1 MKNKIT
7 KLDDGTVINYNYRDQ
22 IMDLKDGESRQIL
35 PDKLKDDSRRADYW
49 EVEGKTLGH
58 VLGGDIDE
66 ALAFGSN
73 ELTSNLQDG
82 FTATRKGDT
91 ITVTGVVNHDW
102 SDRYDFDGESSP
114 DPVMNSLRDSGRA
127 AEFDS
132 KAAWAQ
138 KMTVR
143 LKITDGGLTLDPNS
157 VEWRDLESEAG
168 P

>member
-1 MKNKIT
+1 MPSPH
-7 KLDDGTVINYNYRDQ
+7 L
-22 IMDLKDGESRQIL
+22 ESLFAAKRNQFRIRL
-35 PDKLKDDSRRADYW
+35 T
-49 EVEGKTLGH
+49 GKC
-58 VLGGDIDE
+58 
-66 ALAFGSN
+66 S
-73 ELTSNLQDG
+73 
-82 FTATRKGDT
+82 RKGDT